1 MPARLTVRVQ
11 PRASRNE
18 VIGFDTD
25 GALKVRVTAPPV
37 DGEANRAV
45 IELMAKTLGVAKSR
59 VRIVRGE
66 SSRVKVVEVDGL
78 NGAEV
83 RTGITGTDR
92 DRRG

>member
-66 SSRVKVVEVDGL
+66 SSRVKVIEVDGL
-78 NGAEV
+78 DEAQV
-83 RTGITGTDR
+83 RSLPGR
-92 DRRG
+92 PSPSRG